1 MFKNE
6 NEFYNYGVF
15 MDEDQVKKQEAIVRN
30 VLYKNLME
38 SYIPFP
44 MDRKISTQWAEQMNI
59 P

>member
-38 SYIPFP
+38 SYILFP